1 MPALATL
8 EELQAASGEIQKLKE
23 AFPEAGEAVIRFL
36 KANRKIGY
44 KNLCKMFTG
53 EATPESLKE

>member
-8 EELQAASGEIQKLKE
+8 EELEAASREIKNLREQY
-23 AFPEAGEAVIRFL
+23 PEAGEAMTRFL